1 MLIDVGMSC
10 MRGAG
15 EAGTVSSA
23 TDDGRDLGR
32 DAVLVLSSTAQV
44 DPRTWL
50 VVTLTWPTMCREAP
64 HTAGLRTTNEDA
76 AG

>member
-1 MLIDVGMSC
+1 

-15 EAGTVSSA
+15 EAGTVSGA
-23 TDDGRDLGR
+23 TDDDRDLGR
-32 DAVLVLSSTAQV
+32 DAGLSASSTTQV

-50 VVTLTWPTMCREAP
+50 VVTLTWPTMRREAP